1 MARAQ
6 GDLKSEDISNFFADS
21 IVVAKRKTKT
31 NCLSPGT
38 AACEI
43 SEKSTSRW
51 EDMKLSCF
59 LLGNAFRVDSGKPP
73 EKVKQ
78 VKEAKVFFAEVDKLR
93 RAADSG
99 NKKAAAV
106 SYAAAKEALEIFLN
120 DVELPPTYA
129 PDYKGEADLTVGSLC
144 QGSFCI

>member
-1 MARAQ
+1 VARAQ
-6 GDLKSEDISNFFADS
+6 GDLKNEDISNFFADS
-21 IVVAKRKTKT
+21 IVVARKKTKT
-31 NCLSPGT
+31 NCLAPGT
-38 AACEI
+38 SACEI

-93 RAADSG
+93 RAADAG
-99 NKKAAAV
+99 NNKAAAV

-120 DVELPPTYA
+120 DVELPPTSF
-129 PDYKGEADLTVGSLC
+129 PDYKQTADVSVPSLC